1 MEVTMRCTTSILITM
16 GLAAGAAAPLP
27 AWAVQEQAFE
37 ARTTGQLL
45 DLCATPRS
53 DPAYAQ
59 AMQFCHGFAA
69 GALSYHRAARRPG
82 VGPDHCGLPANRQ
95 EAVDRFVGW
104 ARADPGLANENPAN
118 TLFRFLDANY
128 ACRGRR

>member
-1 MEVTMRCTTSILITM
+1 MRRIAAA
-16 GLAAGAAAPLP
+16 GLAATAAAPLP
-27 AWAVQEQAFE
+27 ARAVQERAFE

-45 DLCATPRS
+45 ELCSTPRS
-53 DPAYAQ
+53 DPAYGQ

-82 VGPDHCGLPANRQ
+82 AGPEYCGLPASRQ

-104 ARADPGLANENPAN
+104 TRANPGLASENPAN

-128 ACRGRR
+128 ACPGRR